1 MRLNKFQIIGLLIFL
16 SFEGC
21 SLIPRNLREY
31 DSNVKKITFVSPM
44 GADLRAP
51 NGASIY
57 LFRSIMLRKSA
68 MVGAGV
74 EFAQV
79 MLMRDSEIFVSLL
92 APYIYYSPVGI
103 VEPDE
108 FGPDGPRGIRTRI
121 MTFLYAGGSF
131 LSIPRKKTAE
141 SPSRTIY
148 DFGAGLTFKRFEFRM
163 GGIYKYRKSTSLSGI
178 FYYGGAS
185 YHLFGGKWNLG
196 W

>member
-103 VEPDE
+103 V
-108 FGPDGPRGIRTRI
+108 
-121 MTFLYAGGSF
+121 
-131 LSIPRKKTAE
+131 
-141 SPSRTIY
+141 
-148 DFGAGLTFKRFEFRM
+148 
-163 GGIYKYRKSTSLSGI
+163 
-178 FYYGGAS
+178 
-185 YHLFGGKWNLG
+185 
-196 W
+196 